1 MKWYIKCIRQYADF
15 KGRARRKEYWMFTL
29 FNVLIT
35 TVLLIPFFFVFFLVV
50 IPTALEGGYSD
61 IFEEDTAILL
71 ALAPGILYGLFILL
85 PNLAVTVR
93 RFHDTGKSGWLYF
106 AIWIASQIPYLSL
119 IVLIPGGIYSLVV
132 CCTDSQY
139 GENKWGPNPKGLG
152 NKKGN
157 TPAEKEEFS
166 EWDTDSEEEAKL

>member
-15 KGRARRKEYWMFTL
+15 KGRARREEYWMFTL
-29 FNVLIT
+29 FNFLIT
-35 TVLLIPFFFVFFLVV
+35 MVLLIPFFLVV
-50 IPTALEGGYSD
+50 FSTDLDDNTFI
-61 IFEEDTAILL
+61 L
-71 ALAPGILYGLFILL
+71 ALAPVILYGLFILL
-85 PNLAVTVR
+85 PNLAVSVR

-106 AIWIASQIPYLSL
+106 VLCVAGQIPYIGFIAS
-119 IVLIPGGIYSLVV
+119 IYSLVV

>member
-15 KGRARRKEYWMFTL
+15 KGRARREEYWMFTL
-29 FNVLIT
+29 FNFLIVMVL
-35 TVLLIPFFFVFFLVV
+35 LLIPLFLVGFSTV
-50 IPTALEGGYSD
+50 STALEGGYSD
-61 IFEEDTAILL
+61 NSEGNTFIL
-71 ALAPGILYGLFILL
+71 AWVPVILYGLFILL
-85 PNLAVTVR
+85 PNLAVSVR

-106 AIWIASQIPYLSL
+106 VIWIASQIPYIGFIAS
-119 IVLIPGGIYSLVV
+119 IYSLVV

>member
-15 KGRARRKEYWMFTL
+15 KGRARREEYWMFTL
-29 FNVLIT
+29 FNFLIAM
-35 TVLLIPFFFVFFLVV
+35 VLLIPFFLVV
-50 IPTALEGGYSD
+50 IPTALDGGYSD
-61 IFEEDTAILL
+61 NSEGYTFIL
-71 ALAPGILYGLFILL
+71 ALAPVILYGLFILL
-85 PNLAVTVR
+85 PNLAVSVR

-106 AIWIASQIPYLSL
+106 MLCIVGLIPYVSF
-119 IVLIPGGIYSLVV
+119 IANTYSLVV

>member
-15 KGRARRKEYWMFTL
+15 KGRARREEYWMFTL
-29 FNVLIT
+29 FNFLISM
-35 TVLLIPFFFVFFLVV
+35 VLLIPFFLVV
-50 IPTALEGGYSD
+50 IPTALDGGYSD
-61 IFEEDTAILL
+61 NSEGYTFIL
-71 ALAPGILYGLFILL
+71 ALVPVILYGLFILL
-85 PNLAVTVR
+85 PNLAVCVR

-106 AIWIASQIPYLSL
+106 VICVAGQIPYIGFIAS
-119 IVLIPGGIYSLVV
+119 IYSIVV

-152 NKKGN
+152 NKKDN

>member
-15 KGRARRKEYWMFTL
+15 KGRARREEYWMFTL
-29 FNVLIT
+29 FNFLISM
-35 TVLLIPFFFVFFLVV
+35 VLLIPFFLVV
-50 IPTALEGGYSD
+50 IPLALEGGYSD
-61 IFEEDTAILL
+61 IIEGDTAILL
-71 ALAPGILYGLFILL
+71 ALAPVILYGLFILL
-85 PNLAVTVR
+85 PNLAVCVR

-106 AIWIASQIPYLSL
+106 VICVAGQIPYIGFIAS
-119 IVLIPGGIYSLVV
+119 IYSLVV

>member
-15 KGRARRKEYWMFTL
+15 KGRARREEYWMFTL
-29 FNVLIT
+29 FNFLISMVLI
-35 TVLLIPFFFVFFLVV
+35 IPFFLVG
-50 IPTALEGGYSD
+50 IPLALEGGYSD
-61 IFEEDTAILL
+61 NSEEYTFIL
-71 ALAPGILYGLFILL
+71 ALVPVILYGLFILL

-106 AIWIASQIPYLSL
+106 VLCITGLIPY
-119 IVLIPGGIYSLVV
+119 IGFIANIYNFVV

>member
-1 MKWYIKCIRQYADF
+1 MNWFLKCIRQYADF
-15 KGRARRKEYWMFTL
+15 KGRARRTEYWMFTL
-29 FNVLIT
+29 FNFLISM
-35 TVLLIPFFFVFFLVV
+35 VLLIPFFLVV
-50 IPTALEGGYSD
+50 IPTALDGGYSD
-61 IFEEDTAILL
+61 NSEGYTFIL
-71 ALAPGILYGLFILL
+71 ALVPVILYGLFILL
-85 PNLAVTVR
+85 PNLAVCVR

-106 AIWIASQIPYLSL
+106 VICVAGQIPYIGFIAS
-119 IVLIPGGIYSLVV
+119 IYSIVV

-152 NKKGN
+152 NKKDN

>member
-15 KGRARRKEYWMFTL
+15 KGRARREEYWMFTL
-29 FNVLIT
+29 FNFLIT
-35 TVLLIPFFFVFFLVV
+35 MVLLIPFFLVV
-50 IPTALEGGYSD
+50 IPLALEGGYSD
-61 IFEEDTAILL
+61 SDIIGGDNAFIL
-71 ALAPGILYGLFILL
+71 ALVPVILYGLFILS

-106 AIWIASQIPYLSL
+106 VIWIASQIAYIGFIAS
-119 IVLIPGGIYSLVV
+119 IYSIVV

>member
-15 KGRARRKEYWMFTL
+15 KGRARREEYWMFTL
-29 FNVLIT
+29 FNFLIGM
-35 TVLLIPFFFVFFLVV
+35 VLLIPFFLVV
-50 IPTALEGGYSD
+50 IPTALDGGYSD
-61 IFEEDTAILL
+61 NSEGYTFIL
-71 ALAPGILYGLFILL
+71 ALAPVILYGLFILL
-85 PNLAVTVR
+85 PNLAVCVR

-106 AIWIASQIPYLSL
+106 VLCVAGQIPYIGFIAS
-119 IVLIPGGIYSLVV
+119 IYSLVV

>member
-15 KGRARRKEYWMFTL
+15 KGRARREEYWMFTL
-29 FNVLIT
+29 FNFLIT
-35 TVLLIPFFFVFFLVV
+35 MVLLIPFFLVFFLVI
-50 IPTALEGGYSD
+50 IPIALEGGYSD
-61 IFEEDTAILL
+61 ITEEDPVILL

-93 RFHDTGKSGWLYF
+93 RFHDTGKSGWLLF
-106 AIWIASQIPYLSL
+106 FVICVAGLIPYVNFVAS
-119 IVLIPGGIYSLVV
+119 IYSLVV

>member
-1 MKWYIKCIRQYADF
+1 MNWFLKCIRQYADF
-15 KGRARRKEYWMFTL
+15 KGRARREEYWMFTL
-29 FNVLIT
+29 FNFLISM
-35 TVLLIPFFFVFFLVV
+35 VLLIPFFLVV
-50 IPTALEGGYSD
+50 IPTALDGGYSD
-61 IFEEDTAILL
+61 NSEGYTFIL
-71 ALAPGILYGLFILL
+71 ALVPVILYGLFILL
-85 PNLAVTVR
+85 PNLAVCVR

-106 AIWIASQIPYLSL
+106 VICVAGQIPYIGFIAS
-119 IVLIPGGIYSLVV
+119 IYSIVV

-152 NKKGN
+152 NKKDN

>member
-15 KGRARRKEYWMFTL
+15 KGRARREEYWMFTL
-29 FNVLIT
+29 FNFLIAMVL
-35 TVLLIPFFFVFFLVV
+35 LLIPLFLVGFSTV
-50 IPTALEGGYSD
+50 STALDGGYSD
-61 IFEEDTAILL
+61 NSERNAFIL
-71 ALAPGILYGLFILL
+71 ALVPVILYGLFILS

-106 AIWIASQIPYLSL
+106 VIWIASQIPYIGFIAS
-119 IVLIPGGIYSLVV
+119 IYSIVV

>member
-15 KGRARRKEYWMFTL
+15 KGRASREEYWMFTL
-29 FNVLIT
+29 FNFLIVMVL
-35 TVLLIPFFFVFFLVV
+35 LLIPLFLVGFSTV
-50 IPTALEGGYSD
+50 STALEGGYSD
-61 IFEEDTAILL
+61 NSEGNTFIL
-71 ALAPGILYGLFILL
+71 AWVPVILYGLFILS

-106 AIWIASQIPYLSL
+106 VICVAGQIPYIGFIAS
-119 IVLIPGGIYSLVV
+119 IYSLVV

>member
-15 KGRARRKEYWMFTL
+15 KGRARREEYWMFTL
-29 FNVLIT
+29 FNFLIAMVL
-35 TVLLIPFFFVFFLVV
+35 LLIPLFLVGFSTV
-50 IPTALEGGYSD
+50 STALDGGYSD
-61 IFEEDTAILL
+61 NSDGNTFIL
-71 ALAPGILYGLFILL
+71 AWVPVILYGLFILL
-85 PNLAVTVR
+85 PNLAVSVR

-106 AIWIASQIPYLSL
+106 VLCVAGQIPY
-119 IVLIPGGIYSLVV
+119 IGFIANIYSIVV

>member
-15 KGRARRKEYWMFTL
+15 KGRARREEYWMFTL
-29 FNVLIT
+29 FNFLIAM
-35 TVLLIPFFFVFFLVV
+35 VLLIPFFLVV
-50 IPTALEGGYSD
+50 FSTALGSGYSD
-61 IFEEDTAILL
+61 NGEEYTFIL
-71 ALAPGILYGLFILL
+71 ALAPVILYGLFILL
-85 PNLAVTVR
+85 PNLAVSVR

-106 AIWIASQIPYLSL
+106 VIWIASQIPYIGFIAS
-119 IVLIPGGIYSLVV
+119 IYSIVV

>member
-15 KGRARRKEYWMFTL
+15 KGRARREEYWMFTL
-29 FNVLIT
+29 FNFLIT
-35 TVLLIPFFFVFFLVV
+35 TVLLLIPFFLVGFSTV
-50 IPTALEGGYSD
+50 STALEGGYSD
-61 IFEEDTAILL
+61 NSEGNTFIL
-71 ALAPGILYGLFILL
+71 ALVPVILYGLFILS

-93 RFHDTGKSGWLYF
+93 RFHDTGKSGWLLF
-106 AIWIASQIPYLSL
+106 FVICVAGLIPYVNFVAS
-119 IVLIPGGIYSLVV
+119 IYSLVV

>member
-15 KGRARRKEYWMFTL
+15 KGRARREEYWMFTL
-29 FNVLIT
+29 FNFLTAMVL
-35 TVLLIPFFFVFFLVV
+35 LLIPLFLVGFSTV
-50 IPTALEGGYSD
+50 STALDGGYSD
-61 IFEEDTAILL
+61 NSEGNTFIL
-71 ALAPGILYGLFILL
+71 ALVPVIIYGLFILS

-106 AIWIASQIPYLSL
+106 VIWIASQIPYIGFIAS
-119 IVLIPGGIYSLVV
+119 IYSLVV